1 MEVQFEDAGGFLI
14 AKVSGEFSLRA
25 MLSIVEKIAAEARA
39 RHAQRVL
46 LESLEVTGDIPDIDR
61 YELAKRAADMLRH
74 VERLAIVRPAHLRYT
89 RFGIDVAHNRGL
101 DIRAFVDAKTAEDWL
116 NAP

>member
-1 MEVQFEDAGGFLI
+1 
-14 AKVSGEFSLRA
+14 
-25 MLSIVEKIAAEARA
+25 
-39 RHAQRVL
+39 
-46 LESLEVTGDIPDIDR
+46 
-61 YELAKRAADMLRH
+61 MLRH